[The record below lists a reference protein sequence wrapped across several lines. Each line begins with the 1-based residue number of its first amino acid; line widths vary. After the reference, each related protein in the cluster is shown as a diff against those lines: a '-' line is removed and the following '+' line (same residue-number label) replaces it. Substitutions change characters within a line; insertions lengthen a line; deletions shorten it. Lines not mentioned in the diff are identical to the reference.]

1 MSKKAKEKK
10 RKVGK
15 KKILELVNVMK
26 IYNEG
31 QENEVRAVDDVSF
44 HVRQGEFIS
53 IVGPSGSGKTTLL
66 DMIGCLLRPTSGK
79 VLIDGFD
86 ISHLSETRRAHLRRD
101 KLGFIFQQYNLLP
114 SLTAQENVALAY
126 RIGGHS
132 RSASMHKAAELLT
145 TVGLGKRLKHR
156 PSALSGGESQR
167 VAIARALANNPEII
181 LADEPTGNL
190 DTRTGRKILELMKW
204 LDIEKG
210 YTFVVVTHDPEVTRY
225 SSRIVFLRDGKIT
238 RQMKK
243 KDHRLVKI

>member
-1 MSKKAKEKK
+1 MSKEKK
-10 RKVGK
+10 RRVWK
-15 KKILELVNVMK
+15 KRMLELKDVRK
-26 IYNEG
+26 LYHQG
-31 QENEVRAVDDVSF
+31 QENEVRAVDGVSF
-44 HVRQGEFIS
+44 SVRKGEFIS

-66 DMIGCLLRPTSGK
+66 DMVGCLLHPTSGK
-79 VLIDGFD
+79 ILIDGYD
-86 ISHLSETRRAHLRRD
+86 ISHLSESRRAHLRRD

-132 RSASMHKAAELLT
+132 RSASMHKAAELLK
-145 TVGLGKRLKHR
+145 TVGLGERLTHR
-156 PSALSGGESQR
+156 PSMLSGGESQR
-167 VAIARALANNPEII
+167 VAIARALANDPEII

-190 DTRTGRKILELMKW
+190 DTKTGRKILELMKW

-225 SSRIVFLRDGKIT
+225 SSRIIYLRDGKIVKE
-238 RQMKK
+238 MSK